1 MHPPLIEFEFNRP
14 GSTPEGFI
22 KISTNTLDVESLPFV
37 FMIYDKSNKVVWST
51 VLYQNMF
58 SLYYE
63 ITHKRAEVRNSKGDI
78 LLKWEWNAF
87 LHGDVCHQ
95 EFYLWALENRGSKGI
110 AIGTHDGTAG
120 EWVDPVIEGLLGAV
134 LVEPSEM
141 QFSVL
146 SHIYG
151 DRPFVNI
158 EQALVTDD
166 GAEVT
171 FYEGVSDRG
180 HTNSI
185 NKEHLLKYSD
195 NIKETKMP
203 SVTIGHLVQKHGISG
218 NWWLHIDA
226 EDFDD
231 RLIFSISD
239 DCLPSCIIFEHE
251 SMSAERKENVDR
263 WLYKRLYKQKSS
275 YRNTICIRKC

>member
-1 MHPPLIEFEFNRP
+1 MHPPLIEFEFQRP
-14 GSTPEGFI
+14 GSTPDGFI
-22 KISTNTLDVESLPFV
+22 KISTNDLETENLPLV
-37 FMIYDKSNKVVWST
+37 FMVYDKSNKVVWST
-51 VLYQNMF
+51 TLYQNMF

-63 ITHKRAEVRNSKGDI
+63 ITHKRAEVRNSKGSI
-78 LLKWEWNAF
+78 LLSWEWNAF

-166 GAEVT
+166 GSEVT
-171 FYEGVSDRG
+171 FYEGLSNSG

-185 NKEHLLKYSD
+185 SKEHLLKYTES
-195 NIKETKMP
+195 IKETKMP
-203 SVTIGHLVQKHGISG
+203 SVTIDYLTQKHEIYK

-231 RLIFSISD
+231 RLILSISD
-239 DCLPSCIIFEHE
+239 GNLPSCIIFEHE
-251 SMSAERKENVDR
+251 SMSAERRENIDR
-263 WLYKRLYKQKSS
+263 WLDKRQYRRKSS
-275 YRNTICIRKC
+275 YRNTICIRK